1 MVASKRSSFEI
12 SQKGAWLSIGTYLFL
27 TATKLAVGHLS
38 GSQAITADG
47 LNNATDILGSVAVLY
62 GLKIAQRPADED
74 HRYGHERAE
83 GVASLIVA
91 TIMGLVSID
100 VGFSAVR
107 SIFTPGQETPAL
119 WGLWVALSASVVM
132 LALYTYNLNLAKQ
145 TGSKALEAAAHDH
158 RSDALT
164 SMGAAA
170 GILGAQ
176 FGLAWADPL
185 AGLAVAVMVSRTA
198 WAIGKEAAHML
209 MDGFADADRLKAL
222 RNEVKRVEG
231 VTKVRS
237 IRCRHL
243 GSSVAVDVT
252 VAVPCHMNVM
262 EAHAIADR
270 VEATLTAQDDVQ
282 EVVVHVEPDAVA
294 SVG

>member
-1 MVASKRSSFEI
+1 MVASKRSSFET

-27 TATKLAVGHLS
+27 TAAKVAVGYLS
-38 GSQAITADG
+38 GSRAIMADG
-47 LNNATDILGSVAVLY
+47 LNNATDVLGSVAVLY

-83 GVASLIVA
+83 GVAALVVA

-107 SIFTPGQETPAL
+107 AILAPGGEAPAM
-119 WGLWVALSASVVM
+119 WSLWVALSAAVVM
-132 LALYTYNLNLAKQ
+132 LALYAYNLNLAKQ
-145 TGSKALEAAAHDH
+145 TGSKALEAAAYDH

-164 SMGAAA
+164 SLGAAA

-176 FGLAWADPL
+176 AGLSWADPL
-185 AGLAVAVMVSRTA
+185 AGFLVALMILRTA

-209 MDGFADADRLKAL
+209 MDGFADIERLKSL
-222 RNEVKRVEG
+222 RVEVKRVEG

-252 VAVPCHMNVM
+252 VAVPGHLSVI
-262 EAHAIADR
+262 EAHEVADR
-270 VEATLTAQDDVQ
+270 VEAALTAQADVQ
-282 EVVVHVEPDAVA
+282 EVVVHVEPDAA
-294 SVG
+294 PSVG